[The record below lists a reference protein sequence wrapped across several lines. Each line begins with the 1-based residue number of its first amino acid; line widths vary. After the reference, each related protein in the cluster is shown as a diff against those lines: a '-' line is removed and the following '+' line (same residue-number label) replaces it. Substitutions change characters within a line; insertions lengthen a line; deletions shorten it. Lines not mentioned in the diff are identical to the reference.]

1 MVAVHYLDA
10 ETGERLG
17 QRFEEALPEIGDHIS
32 LEGAG
37 EFSVMCFWEMR
48 PESCDVYARRISEAA
63 RAA

>member
-17 QRFEEALPEIGDHIS
+17 QRFEETLPGVGDNVS

-37 EFSVMCFWEMR
+37 EFSVMCFWELR
-48 PESCDVYARRISEAA
+48 PDSCDVYARRIPSAA
-63 RAA
+63 TVA

>member
-17 QRFEEALPEIGDHIS
+17 QRFEQSLPEVGARVS

-37 EFSVMCFWEMR
+37 DLSIMCFWELR
-48 PESCDVYARRISEAA
+48 PESCDVYARRLTPAA
-63 RAA
+63 